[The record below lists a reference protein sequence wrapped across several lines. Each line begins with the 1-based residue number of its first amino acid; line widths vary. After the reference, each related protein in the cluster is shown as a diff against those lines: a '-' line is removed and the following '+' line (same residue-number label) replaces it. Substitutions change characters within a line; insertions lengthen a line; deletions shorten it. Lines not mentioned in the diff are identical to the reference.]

1 MKTDRYLF
9 GSVVPVAEL
18 EVKLPIILV
27 RKDREHAESPHNAP
41 RLESEAG
48 IRAPKRI
55 LCQGKSLLMPG
66 Q

>member
-27 RKDREHAESPHNAP
+27 RKDREDAESPHNAP
-41 RLESEAG
+41 QSGIGSRNPSTEA
-48 IRAPKRI
+48 
-55 LCQGKSLLMPG
+55 
-66 Q
+66 